1 MSDFVELTKILPLE
15 QVAEIKAILDKGP
28 PLPSQRLA
36 SLLTMVILTVAISK
50 KKKGSTVKLSTYTKY
65 RRYIARSLTYDSITK
80 TVYFEYH
87 LKKTDD
93 LEWGLGQIIPP
104 YRFVIHVYKK
114 PVDWKKHLLIVHARK
129 AGHNSKISNNI
140 DLEISKIAQ
149 TRESTWGFIDK
160 TLDLIDART
169 IHSTT
174 RAAYSFLIQLTF
186 MNCCAVNDLK
196 NADPKSFEIIENEY
210 LGRILRALVPE
221 TKTSIERFMYFFP
234 SKGRCDPLLALDSYL
249 QYVGP
254 IKKTQT
260 TDEKAQYTHQIL
272 RDSLISSY
280 DRFISKVSEE
290 NIFRISNGPKAHLG
304 RHLMASYLGN
314 CDLKREATLY
324 GNWATASEEN
334 VSHMADTRYMH
345 TITKTPPSYLF
356 ALLSGFYE
364 KTTRNNYI
372 LADPRSNPLEQ
383 DAELRM
389 TSDEDKLRARYAEN
403 ADVVPLNVLS
413 FLFSYAKSKP
423 QLQTVSE
430 QTKPLR

>member
-1 MSDFVELTKILPLE
+1 M
-15 QVAEIKAILDKGP
+15 
-28 PLPSQRLA
+28 
-36 SLLTMVILTVAISK
+36 
-50 KKKGSTVKLSTYTKY
+50 
-65 RRYIARSLTYDSITK
+65 
-80 TVYFEYH
+80 
-87 LKKTDD
+87 
-93 LEWGLGQIIPP
+93 
-104 YRFVIHVYKK
+104 
-114 PVDWKKHLLIVHARK
+114 LIVHARK

-234 SKGRCDPLLALDSYL
+234 SKGRCDPLLALNSYL

-280 DRFISKVSEE
+280 DRFISKVLQS
-290 NIFRISNGPKAHLG
+290 NIFRISNRPKAHLG
-304 RHLMASYLGN
+304 
-314 CDLKREATLY
+314 
-324 GNWATASEEN
+324 
-334 VSHMADTRYMH
+334 
-345 TITKTPPSYLF
+345 
-356 ALLSGFYE
+356 
-364 KTTRNNYI
+364 
-372 LADPRSNPLEQ
+372 
-383 DAELRM
+383 
-389 TSDEDKLRARYAEN
+389 
-403 ADVVPLNVLS
+403 
-413 FLFSYAKSKP
+413 
-423 QLQTVSE
+423 
-430 QTKPLR
+430 